1 MLPFPGEDATWLYD
15 FESELFNFPLSV
27 FKDQA
32 DAFAQLVIYLEN
44 ILATGW
50 QARNGEAGYGN

>member
-1 MLPFPGEDATWLYD
+1 MLPFPDNDASWLYD
-15 FESELFNFPLSV
+15 FEAELFNFPLSV

-44 ILATGW
+44 LLAQGW
-50 QARNGEAGYGN
+50 QAREGMREQ